1 MRRFLPLLILLIP
14 SKVLA
19 VPVVPNFSSGSM
31 TAVTNTTSIVTETIT
46 SLDYNTGHTY
56 SLNGTNL
63 SIDGSTISPNPTTVN
78 QTLNGTS
85 YQWTGADLTTKPN
98 VTFRRPVE
106 AFQYVE
112 SYVGPGLSNYTTINR
127 TTTIQ

>member
-1 MRRFLPLLILLIP
+1 MKKYFPLFILLIP

-78 QTLNGTS
+78 QT
-85 YQWTGADLTTKPN
+85 
-98 VTFRRPVE
+98 
-106 AFQYVE
+106 
-112 SYVGPGLSNYTTINR
+112 
-127 TTTIQ
+127 

>member
-1 MRRFLPLLILLIP
+1 
-14 SKVLA
+14 
-19 VPVVPNFSSGSM
+19 M

-98 VTFRRPVE
+98 VTITRPGE

-112 SYVGPGLSNYTTINR
+112 SYVGPGVSNYTTINR
-127 TTTIQ
+127 TTNIQSTTETTSVFSQ